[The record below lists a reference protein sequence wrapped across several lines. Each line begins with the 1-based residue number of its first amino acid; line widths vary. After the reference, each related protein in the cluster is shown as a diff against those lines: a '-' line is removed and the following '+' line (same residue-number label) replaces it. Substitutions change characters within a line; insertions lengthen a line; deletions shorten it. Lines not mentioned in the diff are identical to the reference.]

1 MNKFFK
7 MLYEEKRPNIRKVP
21 KKSSDRLKVPKHSK
35 KTKEQIEKTSII
47 EKAKWELKIMELQ
60 EKMFETTVS
69 IEFLKHIAKYFQ
81 PAHYEEVVIERKSLN
96 ICGYPLCNKK
106 TQQLKGKYK
115 LSSSKGKIYDITELK
130 SYCGSDCMISS
141 RYFASQLLDEPI
153 YLRNLETMKEVDV
166 IPLGVNIEEW
176 ILKENEKLNTFTE
189 RSLDSYVKNMMK
201 SLPNLNKNLVIHE
214 HFDDKSKSNSN
225 NQPIIEKSSFQ
236 YDSIEGYQ
244 YKPQSKNQKNIV
256 KPSTIIL
263 DKNLIKSYSNSVLET
278 GDRDNKK
285 PLKENKSREKI
296 VSSVIMNK
304 KDADKFNELYQ
315 QYAEE
320 NKKDNDLSEK
330 ENNNNNDNMTEKS
343 SNNEKNEEIV
353 EKLNKLKINDEA
365 TEQNYQKNITEN
377 SNEEIVDKL
386 NNLEIN
392 NEKKDD
398 INSYNKDLLNIK
410 ENVNDHDNNK
420 TITITRK
427 DSVGILKKS
436 DSVSKEKENL
446 KVRFN
451 DNPKIKIIENKEEMK
466 SAYQTSNRKMKNNRK
481 KANNS
486 HDVFKSY
493 DVIEKNGV
501 KKDVTESNI
510 NKNEKNSIIDNN
522 ENGQADEEDPEKKIK
537 SLFEMNKDLEKIL
550 KITKIT
556 KEEAKKK
563 QKKKLVPT
571 LSLFGKIWT
580 NISSMITNETRL
592 YLKNKV
598 TEDELNEMLMVDD
611 EIMNT
616 RKDILITNIMKSFSS
631 IKLEH
636 GITTSIEDELI
647 LLIKSFIVS
656 ESMVVLSSVEYW
668 ILTVVFL
675 KALTKRNKIFDE
687 EITEEK
693 WKEMIEAVDIPFYQL
708 NEFVNLFN

>member
-1 MNKFFK
+1 
-7 MLYEEKRPNIRKVP
+7 
-21 KKSSDRLKVPKHSK
+21 
-35 KTKEQIEKTSII
+35 
-47 EKAKWELKIMELQ
+47 
-60 EKMFETTVS
+60 
-69 IEFLKHIAKYFQ
+69 
-81 PAHYEEVVIERKSLN
+81 
-96 ICGYPLCNKK
+96 
-106 TQQLKGKYK
+106 
-115 LSSSKGKIYDITELK
+115 
-130 SYCGSDCMISS
+130 
-141 RYFASQLLDEPI
+141 
-153 YLRNLETMKEVDV
+153 
-166 IPLGVNIEEW
+166 
-176 ILKENEKLNTFTE
+176 
-189 RSLDSYVKNMMK
+189 MK

-616 RKDILITNIMKSFSS
+616 RKDILITNIMKS
-631 IKLEH
+631 
-636 GITTSIEDELI
+636 
-647 LLIKSFIVS
+647 
-656 ESMVVLSSVEYW
+656 
-668 ILTVVFL
+668 
-675 KALTKRNKIFDE
+675 
-687 EITEEK
+687 
-693 WKEMIEAVDIPFYQL
+693 
-708 NEFVNLFN
+708 

>member
-1 MNKFFK
+1 

-60 EKMFETTVS
+60 EKMFETPVT

-115 LSSSKGKIYDITELK
+115 LSSSKGKIFDITELK

-153 YLRNLETMKEVDV
+153 YLRNLETIKEVDV

-176 ILKENEKLNTFTE
+176 ILKENEKLNTYTE
-189 RSLDSYVKNMMK
+189 RSLDSYVKSMMK

-214 HFDDKSKSNSN
+214 HFDDKSKLNSSNQSV
-225 NQPIIEKSSFQ
+225 IEKSSFK

-244 YKPQSKNQKNIV
+244 YKPQSNNQRNIV

-263 DKNLIKSYSNSVLET
+263 DKDLIKSYSNSVSD
-278 GDRDNKK
+278 DRDNKK
-285 PLKENKSREKI
+285 SLKESRSKEKI
-296 VSSVIMNK
+296 ISSVIMNK

-320 NKKDNDLSEK
+320 NKKNIKDNELPEK
-330 ENNNNNDNMTEKS
+330 EKI
-343 SNNEKNEEIV
+343 SNNYNNGNMIEKLSNTEENEEIV
-353 EKLNKLKINDEA
+353 EKINKLKIDEET
-365 TEQNYQKNITEN
+365 TEQNYETNATEKKD
-377 SNEEIVDKL
+377 EEIVDGL
-386 NNLEIN
+386 NNLAIN
-392 NEKKDD
+392 SNEKKDD
-398 INSYNKDLLNIK
+398 INSYNKDLSNIK
-410 ENVNDHDNNK
+410 ENERNQDNN
-420 TITITRK
+420 ITITRK

-466 SAYQTSNRKMKNNRK
+466 NTYQASKRKMKNNK
-481 KANNS
+481 KKGSNS
-486 HDVFKSY
+486 QDVFKSY

-501 KKDVTESNI
+501 KKDVIESNI
-510 NKNEKNSIIDNN
+510 NKNEKEDIIDNN
-522 ENGQADEEDPEKKIK
+522 ENDKTDEDDPEKKIK

-592 YLKNKV
+592 YLNNKV

-693 WKEMIEAVDIPFYQL
+693 WKEMLEAVDIPFYQL